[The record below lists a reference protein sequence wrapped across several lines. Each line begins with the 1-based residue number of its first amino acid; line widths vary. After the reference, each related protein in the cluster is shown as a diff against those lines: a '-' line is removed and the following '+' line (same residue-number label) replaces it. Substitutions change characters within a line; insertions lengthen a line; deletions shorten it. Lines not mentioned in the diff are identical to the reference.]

1 MAMITTLPASIL
13 TVPIKKACKQDYV
26 WYDTPMLAEESI
38 QSMGGK
44 ARAEAL
50 SADERQDIAKKAAEA
65 KWSLPKVGWE
75 GLLTIGPI
83 SMKCGVIPSKK
94 SGESPV
100 RVVSETEF
108 MKALGMYR
116 SGALSVRRE
125 VSESGAQ
132 IPLSLAYKNLR
143 PFILTH
149 LGDVHFQPMK
159 VIFSK
164 GTVGHGLDAK
174 IIPKICEVW
183 LDARKA
189 KVLGERQKAIAEMAE
204 IILRGLAHVGIVA
217 LVDEA
222 TGYQQF
228 RDRLELQK
236 ILDKYLTDEWA
247 RWTRRFP
254 DEFYRHLFRLKS
266 MDYPPLAGKN
276 KPSYVGH
283 WTNDVVYSRLAP
295 GILNKLRELNP
306 RKGAYRARKHHQ
318 YLTKDIGV
326 PELEEH
332 LSNVIFLMRTC
343 NSWNEFKERLDLA
356 SPKFGETM
364 LLPMP
369 A

>member
-1 MAMITTLPASIL
+1 
-13 TVPIKKACKQDYV
+13 
-26 WYDTPMLAEESI
+26 MLAEDSI

-44 ARAEAL
+44 ARADAL
-50 SADERQDIAKKAAEA
+50 SAEQRSKIAQKAAEA
-65 KWSLPKVGWE
+65 RWSLPKVGWE
-75 GLLTIGPI
+75 GQIVIGPV
-83 SMKCGVIPSKK
+83 SMKCGVIPPKTAN
-94 SGESPV
+94 GSPV

-125 VSESGAQ
+125 TSETGAQ
-132 IPLSLAYKNLR
+132 IPLSLAHKNLK
-143 PFILTH
+143 PFIIKH
-149 LGDVHFQPMK
+149 FGDVHFQPMK
-159 VIFSK
+159 VIFANGS
-164 GTVGHGLDAK
+164 VGHGLDAK

-189 KVLGERQKAIAEMAE
+189 GVLGQRQKAIAEMAD

-247 RWTRRFP
+247 KWTKRFP

-266 MDYPPLAGKN
+266 VTYPPLAGRA

-295 GILNKLRELNP
+295 GILKKLRELNP
-306 RKGAYRARKHHQ
+306 RKGSYRARKHHQ
-318 YLTKDIGV
+318 YLTQDIGV
-326 PELEEH
+326 PELEQH

-343 NSWNEFKERLDLA
+343 NSWNEFKERLDVA
-356 SPKFGETM
+356 APKFGETM
-364 LLPMP
+364 KLALP
-369 A
+369 AN